1 MTIVAGVFP
10 SAPIGNRA
18 AQALRQVG
26 FVHVNL
32 LLPGS
37 PENLMNA
44 VQVSETEQP
53 GMGATLGGV
62 VGGALGIAGGLGLG
76 PAVASLLVP
85 GVGPVMALGLA
96 AGAVF
101 AAGGAIAGAA
111 AGAQLEADT
120 TKGIPADELY
130 VYKDALRRGKAV
142 LFVQAR
148 DEEEDARARVALSA
162 AGAETI
168 DAAREQHWIGLRSAE
183 KEHYQDLG
191 GDFERDET
199 EYRRGFEAA
208 LRGSGESDERES
220 TNYAFRRGY
229 QRGLKQQR
237 WAESD
242 DR

>member
-1 MTIVAGVFP
+1 
-10 SAPIGNRA
+10 
-18 AQALRQVG
+18 
-26 FVHVNL
+26 
-32 LLPGS
+32 
-37 PENLMNA
+37 
-44 VQVSETEQP
+44 
-53 GMGATLGGV
+53 MGAALGGV

-85 GVGPVMALGLA
+85 GVGPVLALGLA

-183 KEHYQDLG
+183 KEHYQELG
-191 GDFERDET
+191 GDFERDEK
-199 EYRRGFEAA
+199 EYRRGFEVA
-208 LRGSGESDERES
+208 LRGGESAEREA

-229 QRGLKQQR
+229 QRGLEQR
-237 WAESD
+237 RQTEGD